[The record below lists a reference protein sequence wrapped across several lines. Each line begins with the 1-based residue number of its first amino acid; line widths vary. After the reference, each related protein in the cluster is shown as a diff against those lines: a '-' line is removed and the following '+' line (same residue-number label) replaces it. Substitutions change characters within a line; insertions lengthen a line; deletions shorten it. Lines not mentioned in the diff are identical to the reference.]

1 MLIALGLTVFGIGF
15 WNNTVALV
23 VLAIP
28 PILTNAYFAMEGVD
42 PDAVDAA
49 RGVGMTELQVLLR
62 VELPLGL
69 PLVFAGIR
77 IAAIFVI
84 ATATIAAIAGGGGL
98 GEIIVNRASYGDAG
112 VVAAS
117 LCVSALAF
125 AAALI
130 LSVVRCGV
138 SPRHGLRRLV
148 SADTNVPGGGSRM
161 IRKHMRRA
169 AKAAFAISLGVALVL
184 GGTATAGVQK
194 HAAAPTILVGNKNFT
209 EEFILG
215 QLYGQA
221 LQAKGFKVKY
231 AGSLGSSELADTAIK
246 SGKIN
251 FYPEYT
257 GVIVLDL
264 AKKTS
269 PKSAAATYAAAK
281 KFEETRGL
289 TLLNATPFYD
299 TDSFG
304 MLTSTAHK
312 YGVKTIGDMKKVK
325 SFSFAGYPECQTRI
339 TCLLGLK
346 NLYGLKQVKFVPL
359 VQHQRLHAPGPGED
373 HGR

>member
-1 MLIALGLTVFGIGF
+1 
-15 WNNTVALV
+15 
-23 VLAIP
+23 
-28 PILTNAYFAMEGVD
+28 
-42 PDAVDAA
+42 
-49 RGVGMTELQVLLR
+49 
-62 VELPLGL
+62 
-69 PLVFAGIR
+69 
-77 IAAIFVI
+77 
-84 ATATIAAIAGGGGL
+84 
-98 GEIIVNRASYGDAG
+98 
-112 VVAAS
+112 
-117 LCVSALAF
+117 
-125 AAALI
+125 
-130 LSVVRCGV
+130 
-138 SPRHGLRRLV
+138 
-148 SADTNVPGGGSRM
+148 M
-161 IRKHMRRA
+161 IRKHTRRA
-169 AKAAFAISLGVALVL
+169 AKAAFAISLGVALIL

-194 HAAAPTILVGNKNFT
+194 HAATPTILVGNKNFT

-264 AKKTS
+264 AKQTS
-269 PKSAAATYAAAK
+269 PKSATATYAAAK

-304 MLTSTAHK
+304 MLTATAHK
-312 YGVKTIGDMKKVK
+312 FGVKTIGDMKKVK
-325 SFSFAGYPECQTRI
+325 SFSYAGYPECQTRI

-346 NLYGLKQVKFVPL
+346 NIYGLKQVKFVPL
-359 VQHQRLHAPGPGED
+359 SSISVYTLLDQGKITAGDVFSTDPQLSSSKYTILADTKHIFGFQNVAPVVSQKTLAAGGSKLSQTVNAVSAKLTIPAMIAMNKAVAIDKKTPAAVASAFLKANGLK
-373 HGR
+373 